1 MRYVNQNKTFYKWY
15 ERIFLPNFTISYLS
29 FHFNSQ
35 IDAGEAPRGEK
46 SKIIKTEHGELKSK
60 YHYLGFGL
68 WQNTNPI
75 ERPPPPKKPSPPP
88 PPPKAEPVW
97 YNCTVAVETHSSS
110 KELDDLM
117 QVCDS

>member
-1 MRYVNQNKTFYKWY
+1 MKEF
-15 ERIFLPNFTISYLS
+15 FLPNFTVSYLS
-29 FHFNSQ
+29 FNFNSQ

-117 QVCDS
+117 QVCDL